1 MGHGSA
7 AVAITI
13 RLPISKPCPIVQ
25 LPTHRHSAPVLP
37 PGQFIRQ
44 YPQRVYQLRSRGVIE
59 RSTMSDIDDELLDLA
74 GEGTDTDS
82 KPRQR
87 KSSSSGSKIRSQ
99 KYKSK

>member
-1 MGHGSA
+1 M
-7 AVAITI
+7 
-13 RLPISKPCPIVQ
+13 
-25 LPTHRHSAPVLP
+25 
-37 PGQFIRQ
+37 
-44 YPQRVYQLRSRGVIE
+44 IE